1 MALAAGMCDLFSTLR
16 RAPAVGAAFHRRFC
30 GMTSPSTA
38 SAVGVGVVMD
48 AAKVYAV
55 AAGRRP
61 GIYDT
66 WAECHQQVAGFPGA
80 RYKGFND
87 ENGAKRFLAQEPA
100 QKVRKDTVDP
110 EWEAEVLA
118 ELGEEQRAVA
128 EAVLAGGNVF
138 ITGQAGCGKSFLVSR
153 LIKLLQKRKG
163 KAGARLRRAKVLLLD
178 EVSMLSAEF
187 LDRAAQLVAEQ
198 KRSQSPFGG
207 LQLVFCGDFM
217 QLPPVQGAFA
227 FEAQAWQELGFQCFS
242 LQNNFRQA
250 GDAALQDLL
259 RQLRQGQLP
268 IERLKALEGN
278 GADGSYPM
286 LVSTNAEAEAVN
298 RAKLDSLPGAAVVFR
313 AKDEAENPKNFTG
326 RGALEKLMVQEELH
340 LKVGSVVMLL
350 VNLRLPDKC
359 FHTPRP
365 SPPRR
370 FQMPGLPQ
378 PLVDLAA
385 HNMMNTPEHFK
396 SVPLVNGTVGV
407 VIDFE
412 DGFPVVEFARRY
424 RRLIEPVK
432 MEGELGF
439 LGKYARTQVPLKLAW
454 ALTIHKTQGLTLS
467 SGQLNLS
474 KVFEPAQLYVALSR
488 FQTLDSVRISGLP
501 PRMPSSQRQRRATEF
516 HKQFEEELSA

>member
-1 MALAAGMCDLFSTLR
+1 
-16 RAPAVGAAFHRRFC
+16 
-30 GMTSPSTA
+30 
-38 SAVGVGVVMD
+38 
-48 AAKVYAV
+48 
-55 AAGRRP
+55 
-61 GIYDT
+61 
-66 WAECHQQVAGFPGA
+66 
-80 RYKGFND
+80 
-87 ENGAKRFLAQEPA
+87 
-100 QKVRKDTVDP
+100 
-110 EWEAEVLA
+110 
-118 ELGEEQRAVA
+118 
-128 EAVLAGGNVF
+128 
-138 ITGQAGCGKSFLVSR
+138 
-153 LIKLLQKRKG
+153 
-163 KAGARLRRAKVLLLD
+163 AGARLRRAKVLLLD

-488 FQTLDSVRISGLP
+488 FQTLDS
-501 PRMPSSQRQRRATEF
+501 
-516 HKQFEEELSA
+516 